1 MQFPVAVTFEH
12 RQHGLS
18 NMNIRASTFLAC
30 FTGLLLTA
38 AGSAGAPTDR
48 YVQAAP
54 SADGIGKRYQ
64 GREIAHVM
72 GWQAAPWL
80 EREER
85 EQEERTSVL
94 IDELGLKPG
103 MVIADVGAGS
113 GYLSRHMAPRV
124 KPAGRILAV
133 DIQPEMLALLA
144 KSARDPR
151 YSNIEPLA
159 GAVDDTHLPASS
171 VDLAIMVDVYHELEF
186 PYEVLES
193 IVRALKPGGRVAF
206 VEYRGEDASVPIK
219 ALHKMTERQVRLEA
233 GQHAL
238 TWERTSRR
246 LPWQHLVVFRKAS
259 Q

>member
-1 MQFPVAVTFEH
+1 MA
-12 RQHGLS
+12 S
-18 NMNIRASTFLAC
+18 MKMRAMLILASLA
-30 FTGLLLTA
+30 GLLFTA
-38 AGSAGAPTDR
+38 AGLAGAPTDR
-48 YVQAAP
+48 YVQGAP

-94 IDELGLKPG
+94 ITELGLKAG

-113 GYLSRHMAPRV
+113 GYLSRRMAPLV
-124 KPAGRILAV
+124 MPGGRILAV
-133 DIQPEMLALLA
+133 DVQPEMLALLA
-144 KSARDPR
+144 KTAEDPR
-151 YSNIEPLA
+151 YANIEPLL
-159 GAVDDTHLPASS
+159 GAADDTRLAPDS

-186 PYEVLES
+186 PWEVLES

-206 VEYRGEDASVPIK
+206 VEYRGEDANVPIK
-219 ALHKMTERQVRLEA
+219 ALHKMTERQIRLEA
-233 GQHAL
+233 GKHAL

-246 LPWQHLVVFRKAS
+246 LPWQHLVVFRKARIR
-259 Q
+259 